1 MCLMSTVLV
10 PGSWALFPRAPG
22 FYPGCCVF
30 GSLPCALRLGSCAL
44 VPSAPVLPVPSCS
57 FRLLLLL
64 PAVPSNPFFQGV
76 WLSFLFFSG
85 GVPLPIWL
93 RQKGFWGI
101 LGFGVGSGSRNG

>member
-1 MCLMSTVLV
+1 MPYVHRLGSFVLV
-10 PGSWALFPRAPG
+10 PGLCSLGLLASIRAAVSLAPCPRP
-22 FYPGCCVF
+22 F
-30 GSLPCALRLGSCAL
+30 GLVPVSL
-44 VPSAPVLPVPSCS
+44 VPSASVLPALSCA
-57 FRLLLLL
+57 LLLL
-64 PAVPSNPFFQGV
+64 PAIPSNPFFQGV